1 MEPVIQEY
9 KIKCLSLNT
18 ILTIP
23 VRIFYLKNFRM
34 SLKEYNFSFE
44 EFDDTNDL
52 DNQDS
57 LLLLKAREI
66 SGNAYAPYSNFL
78 VGAAARLT
86 NGEIVTGTNQENASF
101 PAGLCAERV
110 LLAAINSLY
119 PNIAIDTIAIS
130 YQNKNG
136 KSDHPVSPCGI
147 CRQSL
152 AEYENRTKHPIRLI
166 LAGIQGKVFII
177 NHVSLLLPLSFSG
190 DDLL

>member
-1 MEPVIQEY
+1 M
-9 KIKCLSLNT
+9 
-18 ILTIP
+18 
-23 VRIFYLKNFRM
+23 RLKKY
-34 SLKEYNFSFE
+34 SFSFE
-44 EFDDTNDL
+44 ELDDINDL
-52 DNQDS
+52 DKQDS

-101 PAGLCAERV
+101 PAGLCAEGV

-119 PNIAIDTIAIS
+119 PNIAIDTIAVS

-152 AEYENRTKHPIRLI
+152 AEYEKRTNHPIRLM
-166 LAGIQGKVFII
+166 LAGMQGKIFVI
-177 NHVSLLLPLSFSG
+177 NNVSFLLPLSFSS